1 MKEVKLVG
9 VGDQIWEALK
19 KKRAVFLY
27 RNFLNE
33 DTGTE
38 EDVIG
43 VVSHFQRDAE
53 TGSITGVAR
62 LFEGEIPD
70 LLEIPNEVVVGFRV
84 PEEPTDLEFLL
95 TPFFD
100 RCKEK
105 PNVN

>member
-1 MKEVKLVG
+1 MKEVKVTG

-38 EDVIG
+38 NDVIG
-43 VVSHFQRDAE
+43 MVSHFQRDKE
-53 TGSITGVAR
+53 TGNITGTAR
-62 LFEGEIPD
+62 FFEEEIPN

-84 PEEPTDLEFLL
+84 PEEPTNLEFLL
-95 TPFFD
+95 TPLSD
-100 RCKEK
+100 PDNNKG
-105 PNVN
+105 